1 MSLANKSFSNNGLLF
16 GYQLE
21 QRIRL
26 QHWKIAQKHFE
37 GRSKSATKPLAA
49 QINRNNAA
57 KHSGITRFH
66 FQKLRE
72 KEIP

>member
-1 MSLANKSFSNNGLLF
+1 MVSCSGTSWSKES
-16 GYQLE
+16 GYNIE
-21 QRIRL
+21 RL
-26 QHWKIAQKHFE
+26 HRRKKHLE

-49 QINRNNAA
+49 QINRNNGAE
-57 KHSGITRFH
+57 HSGITRFH